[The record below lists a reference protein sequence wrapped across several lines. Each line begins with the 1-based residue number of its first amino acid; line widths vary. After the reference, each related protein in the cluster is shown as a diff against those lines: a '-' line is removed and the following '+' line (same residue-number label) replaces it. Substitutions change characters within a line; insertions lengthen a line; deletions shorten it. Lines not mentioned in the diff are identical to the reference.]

1 MNAVAAVLR
10 RALVDLAEQGV
21 GVALVGGLAVSTRAE
36 PRFTRDTDLAV
47 AVEGDAHA
55 ERVLF
60 GLRGRGY
67 RPMSAF
73 EHLDT
78 GRLSTVRLVPP
89 GSGEDGV
96 LVDLLFAS
104 SGIEAEIVRD
114 AEAMDVFTGVGAPV
128 ARVGH
133 LVALKL
139 LSADPVR
146 RPQDLVDLRGLVPF
160 LDATELAR
168 CREAIAAVHA
178 RGYHRGRDLAAA
190 LAALVP

>member
-1 MNAVAAVLR
+1 MTGVATVLR
-10 RALVDLAEQGV
+10 RALADLTEQEV
-21 GVALVGGLAVSTRAE
+21 AVALIGGLAVSTRAE

-47 AVEGDAHA
+47 AVEGDAQA

-67 RPMSAF
+67 RPLSAF

-89 GSGEDGV
+89 GSSEDGV
-96 LVDLLFAS
+96 LLDLLFAS
-104 SGIEAEIVRD
+104 SGIEPEIVRD
-114 AEAMDVFTGVGAPV
+114 AEPMTVFAGVRAPV

-139 LSADPVR
+139 LSADPRR
-146 RPQDLVDLRGLVPF
+146 RPQDLVDLRGLVPL
-160 LDATELAR
+160 LDEEELAR
-168 CREAIAAVHA
+168 CHLAITTIRE
-178 RGYHRGRDLAAA
+178 RGYHRGRDLEAA
-190 LAALVP
+190 LADLLT